1 MKLEGAAV
9 VIDLDDVDTD
19 VMYPG
24 RFLGILDDSEMA
36 THLFEGLDASLRDQL
51 VGDTILVAG
60 ANFGT
65 GSSRENVPAAM
76 RAAGIRCVIAKSFAR
91 IFQRNCINLGLP
103 AIPCPDA
110 VAATRPGSRISV
122 EVESGAIAIDDRQ
135 FHAVALPP
143 FMVELIGCGGLA
155 PWIRARHGSR
165 NWEDEL
171 RA

>member
-1 MKLEGAAV
+1 MNVEGAAV
-9 VIDLDDVDTD
+9 LIDLDNVDTD

-24 RFLGILDDSEMA
+24 RFLGILDDAEMA
-36 THLFEGLDASLRDQL
+36 THLFEGLDPSLRDQL

-91 IFQRNCINLGLP
+91 IFQRNCFNLGLP

-110 VAATRPGSRISV
+110 MAATRPGSWISV
-122 EVESGAIAIDDRQ
+122 NVESGTIEIENQQ
-135 FHAVALPP
+135 FQTIALPL
-143 FMVELIGCGGLA
+143 FMVELIGHGGLA
-155 PWIRARHGSR
+155 PWVRARTG
-165 NWEDEL
+165 
-171 RA
+171 A

>member
-1 MKLEGAAV
+1 MKVEGAAV
-9 VIDLDDVDTD
+9 LIELDNVDTD

-24 RFLGILDDSEMA
+24 RFLGILDDAEMA
-36 THLFEGLDASLRDQL
+36 THLFEGLDPSLRDHL

-91 IFQRNCINLGLP
+91 IFQRNCFNLGLP

-110 VAATRPGSRISV
+110 TAATRPGAWISV
-122 EVESGAIAIDDRQ
+122 DVESGTIKIEDQQ
-135 FHAVALPP
+135 FQTVALPP
-143 FMVELIGCGGLA
+143 FMVELIAQGGLA
-155 PWIRARHGSR
+155 PWIRARTG
-165 NWEDEL
+165 
-171 RA
+171 A

>member
-1 MKLEGAAV
+1 MKVEGAAV
-9 VIDLDDVDTD
+9 LIDLDNVDTD

-24 RFLGILDDSEMA
+24 RFLGILDDAEMA
-36 THLFEGLDASLRDQL
+36 THLFEGLDSSLRDQL

-91 IFQRNCINLGLP
+91 IFQRNCFNLGLP

-110 VAATRPGSRISV
+110 MAATRPGSWISV
-122 EVESGAIAIDDRQ
+122 DVESGTIEIEDQQ
-135 FHAVALPP
+135 FQTIALPS
-143 FMVELIGCGGLA
+143 FMVELIGHGGLA
-155 PWIRARHGSR
+155 PWVRARTG
-165 NWEDEL
+165 
-171 RA
+171 A